1 MSKLMQSIDERTKL
15 AGTNKME
22 ILLFSLGKEQGS
34 DHVEVYGIN
43 VFKVRE
49 VMHKPQITKAP
60 DMPEAVEGMVNLRGI
75 TIPVINLAK
84 YCNVVVEEDTSP
96 PSIMII
102 TEYNKNVQGFLVES
116 VDNIERLAWDDV
128 KAPPPMMDSERGG
141 LVTAVTEIED
151 KGLVMIMDVE
161 KVLAETAGF
170 YNDETVFQG
179 MPRINDESVTVLF
192 ADDSGVARKQVADT
206 LSKLGVTGISTINGK
221 DAWEKLNALAEQAE
235 EQGKQVKDVVNLVL
249 TDVEMPEMDG
259 YVLTQNIKSD
269 PRFNGIP
276 VIMHSSLSSE
286 TNMSMGEKVGADA
299 YVAKFQPID
308 LANTIIKLIG

>member
-22 ILLFSLGKEQGS
+22 ILLFSLGKEEGM
-34 DHVEVYGIN
+34 DHEEVYGIN

-49 VMHKPQITKAP
+49 VMHKPRITKAP
-60 DMPEAVEGMVNLRGI
+60 DMPKAIEGMVNLRGV
-75 TIPVINLAK
+75 TIPVINLAT
-84 YCNVVVEEDTSP
+84 YCGMAIENNTP
-96 PSIMII
+96 PAIMII
-102 TEYNKNVQGFLVES
+102 TEYNKNVQGFLVQS

-128 KAPPPMMDSERGG
+128 KAPPPMMDSQRGG
-141 LVTAVTEIED
+141 LVTAVTEIEN

-161 KVLAETAGF
+161 KILADTAEF
-170 YNDETVFQG
+170 DKDESLYQG
-179 MPRINDESVTVLF
+179 MPTINDLSVTVLF

-206 LSKLGVTGISTINGK
+206 IKKIGITGISTINGK
-221 DAWEKLNALAEQAE
+221 EAWFKLNDMADKAEAE
-235 EQGKQVKDVVNLVL
+235 GKSITDVVNLVL

-269 PRFNGIP
+269 PRFKGLP
-276 VIMHSSLSSE
+276 VVMHSSLSSE

-299 YVAKFQPID
+299 YVAKFQPLE
-308 LANTIIKLIG
+308 LANTIIGLIG

>member
-22 ILLFSLGKEQGS
+22 ILLFSLGREQG
-34 DHVEVYGIN
+34 VEHEEIFGIN

-49 VMHKPQITKAP
+49 VMHKPKITKAP
-60 DMPEAVEGMVNLRGI
+60 DMPNSVEGMVSLRGI

-84 YCNVVVEEDTSP
+84 YCGIMVEGDSS

-116 VDNIERLAWDDV
+116 VDNIERLNWDDV
-128 KAPPPMMDSERGG
+128 KAPPPMMDSQRGG
-141 LVTAVTEIED
+141 LVTAVTEIDD

-161 KVLAETAGF
+161 KILAETTRF
-170 YNDETVFQG
+170 YDEETVFQG
-179 MPRINDESVTVLF
+179 MPTIDNKDVVILY

-206 LSKLGVTGISTINGK
+206 INKLGVTGISAINGR
-221 DAWEKLNALAEQAE
+221 DAWNRLQAMADQAVE
-235 EQGKQVKDVVNLVL
+235 EGKPLKNSLNLVL

-269 PRFNGIP
+269 PRFEGIP
-276 VIMHSSLSSE
+276 VIMHSSLSSD

-299 YVAKFQPID
+299 YVAKFQPTD
-308 LANTIIKLIG
+308 LARTIIELIG

>member
-22 ILLFSLGKEQGS
+22 ILLFSIGKEAGM
-34 DHVEVYGIN
+34 DHEEVYGIN

-49 VMHKPQITKAP
+49 VMHKPKITKAP
-60 DMPEAVEGMVNLRGI
+60 DMPKAIEGMVNLRGV
-75 TIPVINLAK
+75 TIPVINLAT
-84 YCNVVVEEDTSP
+84 YCGISIENNSP

-102 TEYNKNVQGFLVES
+102 TEYNKNVQGFLVQS

-128 KAPPPMMDSERGG
+128 KAPPPMMDSQRGG
-141 LVTAVTEIED
+141 LVTAVTEIEK

-161 KVLAETAGF
+161 KILADTAEF
-170 YNDETVFQG
+170 DKDESLYQG
-179 MPRINDESVTVLF
+179 MPTINDLSVTVLF

-206 LSKLGVTGISTINGK
+206 IKKIGITGISTINGK
-221 DAWEKLNALAEQAE
+221 EAWFKLNDMAEKAE
-235 EQGKQVKDVVNLVL
+235 AEGKSITDVVSLVL

-269 PRFNGIP
+269 PRFKGLP
-276 VIMHSSLSSE
+276 VVMHSSLSSE

-299 YVAKFQPID
+299 YVAKFQPLE
-308 LANTIIKLIG
+308 LANTIIRLIG

>member
-22 ILLFSLGKEQGS
+22 ILLFSLGKEVGV
-34 DHVEVYGIN
+34 DHEEVFGIN

-49 VMHKPQITKAP
+49 VMHKPKITKAP
-60 DMPEAVEGMVNLRGI
+60 DMPKAIEGMVSLRGV
-75 TIPVINLAK
+75 TIPVINLAT
-84 YCNVVVEEDTSP
+84 YCGVVVDSDTP

-102 TEYNKNVQGFLVES
+102 TEYNKNVQGFLVQS

-128 KAPPPMMDSERGG
+128 KAPPPMMDSQRGG
-141 LVTAVTEIED
+141 LVTAVTEIEN

-161 KVLAETAGF
+161 KILADTAEF
-170 YNDETVFQG
+170 DKDESLFQG
-179 MPRINDESVTVLF
+179 MPKINDSSVTILF
-192 ADDSGVARKQVADT
+192 ADDSGVARKQVAET
-206 LSKLGVTGISTINGK
+206 IKKLGVTGVSTINGK
-221 DAWEKLNALAEQAE
+221 EAWKKLNVIAEQAE
-235 EQGKQVKDVVNLVL
+235 AEGKPISDYLSLVL

-269 PRFNGIP
+269 PRFEGIP
-276 VIMHSSLSSE
+276 VVMHSSLSSE

-299 YVAKFQPID
+299 YVAKFQPLE
-308 LANTIIKLIG
+308 LANTIIRLIG

>member
-22 ILLFSLGKEQGS
+22 ILLFSLGKDEGA
-34 DHVEVYGIN
+34 DHEEVYGIN

-49 VMHKPQITKAP
+49 VMHRPKITKAP
-60 DMPEAVEGMVNLRGI
+60 DMPKAIEGMVSLRGI
-75 TIPVINLAK
+75 TIPVINLAT
-84 YCNVVVEEDTSP
+84 YCGVNVKNDTP

-102 TEYNKNVQGFLVES
+102 TEYNKHVQGFLVQS

-128 KAPPPMMDSERGG
+128 KAPPPMMDSQRGG
-141 LVTAVTEIED
+141 LVTAVTEIQN

-161 KVLAETAGF
+161 KILADTGKF
-170 YNDETVFQG
+170 DKDPSQYQG
-179 MPRINDESVTVLF
+179 MPKINDSSVIVLF

-206 LSKLGVTGISTINGK
+206 LKRMGVTGIGTINGK
-221 DAWEKLNALAEQAE
+221 DAWNKLNVLSEQAKTD
-235 EQGKQVKDVVNLVL
+235 GKPISDYVSLVL

-269 PRFNGIP
+269 PRFAEIP
-276 VIMHSSLSSE
+276 VVMHSSLSSD

-299 YVAKFQPID
+299 YVAKFEPID
-308 LANTIIKLIG
+308 LANTIIRFIG